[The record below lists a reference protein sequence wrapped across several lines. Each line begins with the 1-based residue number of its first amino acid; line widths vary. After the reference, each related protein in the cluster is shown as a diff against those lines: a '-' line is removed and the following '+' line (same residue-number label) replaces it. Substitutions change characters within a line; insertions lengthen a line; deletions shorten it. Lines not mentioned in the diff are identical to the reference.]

1 MTIIPEQGYTFYVV
15 GAGIQAQCWLP
26 VDDQSDLDSIKEQM
40 VEAGIAAASYGT
52 VLALA
57 GDGDI
62 AQACRNRD
70 GTIRWDMLTETIR
83 KAERGANIDAL
94 VAYISNTSEISLDN
108 FDDEYIGLFSSAAD
122 HAEEA
127 AIESGEL
134 AQVPERLR
142 TYIDWESVA
151 RDAEQAGGIWTRET
165 VDGTHTSSGAE
176 QFSTKPR
183 RVAGHN

>member
-1 MTIIPEQGYTFYVV
+1 MTIIPEQGYMFYVV

-62 AQACRNRD
+62 AQACLRRD
-70 GTIRWDMLTETIR
+70 GTIRWEMLTEAIR
-83 KAERGANIDAL
+83 KAERGANISAL
-94 VAYISNTSEISLDN
+94 VAYLEDTSEITLDN
-108 FDDEYIGLFSSAAD
+108 FDEEYLGCYDSAAD

-142 TYIDWESVA
+142 PYIDWESVA
-151 RDAEQAGGIWTRET
+151 RDAKRSGGIWTRET
-165 VDGTHTSSGAE
+165 VDGTHIFRS
-176 QFSTKPR
+176 
-183 RVAGHN
+183 